1 MTETS
6 SRRASFVEHRA
17 SAAAVLTVLSL
28 WLSTA
33 AAADWNVAT
42 LFERLAREP
51 HAHARFQE
59 RKYLSLLTEPVDSS
73 GELLF
78 TPPDRLEKRTTS
90 PKAETVTVEGTRVT
104 LERNGRKQ
112 TLDLRENPAVAVLIE
127 SIRGTLAG
135 DLAALSREYSVQL
148 EGDASRWRLV
158 LRPLDASLAS
168 LVQRIEIGGFEA
180 QVQAVEIFQ
189 ADGDRSVMNIS
200 AVPGR

>member
-59 RKYLSLLTEPVDSS
+59 RKYLSLLTEPV
-73 GELLF
+73 EL
-78 TPPDRLEKRTTS
+78 DRLGS
-90 PKAETVTVEGTRVT
+90 AG
-104 LERNGRKQ
+104 
-112 TLDLRENPAVAVLIE
+112 VLSFE
-127 SIRGTLAG
+127 SLY
-135 DLAALSREYSVQL
+135 SRS
-148 EGDASRWRLV
+148 S
-158 LRPLDASLAS
+158 
-168 LVQRIEIGGFEA
+168 
-180 QVQAVEIFQ
+180 
-189 ADGDRSVMNIS
+189 
-200 AVPGR
+200 